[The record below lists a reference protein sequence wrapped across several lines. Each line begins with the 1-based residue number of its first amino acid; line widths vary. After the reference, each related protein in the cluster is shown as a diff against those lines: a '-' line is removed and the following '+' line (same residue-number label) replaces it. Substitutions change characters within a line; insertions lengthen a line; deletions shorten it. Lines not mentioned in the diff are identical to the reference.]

1 MSKRTKITPPALK
14 HGGYSGISV
23 LPGEDNAAFEKL
35 HRDLINELKPNGPLE
50 DDIVMTIAR
59 YVWRKQ
65 NLKTY
70 RKAEAAKKWHD
81 ELLTTEIRRHTPPP
95 EIVTRLR
102 RNTADPERT
111 PYLVSKTDAAEVK
124 ALYKEVTKQMGEQNL
139 GLAFIADQVTTANLH
154 TELELND
161 RLDCMI
167 DRALKRLLMVRGIKS
182 LAVSSEALPSRTP
195 LLTSTSSCA

>member
-1 MSKRTKITPPALK
+1 VSKRTKILLPAALK
-14 HGGYSGISV
+14 HGGYSGIAV
-23 LPGEDNAAFEKL
+23 LPGEDKDAFEKL
-35 HRDLINELKPNGPLE
+35 HRDLINELKPNGALE

-81 ELLTTEIRRHTPPP
+81 QLLTTEIRRRTPPP

-111 PYLVSKTDAAEVK
+111 PYLVSKTDVK

-139 GLAFIADQVTTANLH
+139 ELAFIADQVTTANLH

-195 LLTSTSSCA
+195 LLVSTSSCA

>member
-1 MSKRTKITPPALK
+1 
-14 HGGYSGISV
+14 
-23 LPGEDNAAFEKL
+23 
-35 HRDLINELKPNGPLE
+35 
-50 DDIVMTIAR
+50 MTIAR

-70 RKAEAAKKWHD
+70 RKAEAAKKWQQ
-81 ELLTTEIRRHTPPP
+81 ELLTTLVRRSDLPEEIVAGILKNKKTAYP
-95 EIVTRLR
+95 EIPPRFMTEV
-102 RNTADPERT
+102 N
-111 PYLVSKTDAAEVK
+111 VAEVK
-124 ALYKEVTKQMGEQNL
+124 ALYKEVTKQTGEQNL
-139 GLAFIADQVTTANLH
+139 ELAFIADQVTTANLH

-195 LLTSTSSCA
+195 LLVSTSSCA

>member
-1 MSKRTKITPPALK
+1 
-14 HGGYSGISV
+14 
-23 LPGEDNAAFEKL
+23 
-35 HRDLINELKPNGPLE
+35 
-50 DDIVMTIAR
+50 MTIAR

-81 ELLTTEIRRHTPPP
+81 QLLTIEIRRRTPPP

-139 GLAFIADQVTTANLH
+139 ELAFIADQVTTANLH

-195 LLTSTSSCA
+195 PLTSTSSCA